1 MIPQFIGQILKP
13 VFQVRDKSVDYV
25 ELMFESTELIK
36 QGFTYFSQKKKK
48 KVKYDGGNQGKTVS
62 LLNDFSDPSLR

>member
-25 ELMFESTELIK
+25 ELLFESTELIK

-48 KVKYDGGNQGKTVS
+48 
-62 LLNDFSDPSLR
+62 R